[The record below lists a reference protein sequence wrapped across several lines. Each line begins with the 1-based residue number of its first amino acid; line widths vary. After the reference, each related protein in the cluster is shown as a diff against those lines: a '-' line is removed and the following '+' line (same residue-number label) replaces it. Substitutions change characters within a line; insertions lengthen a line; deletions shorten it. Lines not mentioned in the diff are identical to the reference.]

1 MKIISV
7 ILLITILSSCWP
19 KSVSF
24 VDGSMPDEWETFYV
38 ETVTSLSPNAP
49 ISYPASLS
57 ESIKDGIQNKTRLLL
72 NTSSE
77 NSELYISGE
86 VLSYTITPLALQEG
100 DNAAKN
106 RMTINASFKID
117 IRKPEV
123 DQMTLN
129 SSKFV
134 DYDSNTDLASVEN
147 SLLEEINEQIVQDV
161 INKLLSNW

>member
-1 MKIISV
+1 MASKSK
-7 ILLITILSSCWP
+7 P
-19 KSVSF
+19 K
-24 VDGSMPDEWETFYV
+24 
-38 ETVTSLSPNAP
+38 
-49 ISYPASLS
+49 
-57 ESIKDGIQNKTRLLL
+57 

>member
-77 NSELYISGE
+77 NSKRP
-86 VLSYTITPLALQEG
+86 LS
-100 DNAAKN
+100 K
-106 RMTINASFKID
+106 S
-117 IRKPEV
+117 
-123 DQMTLN
+123 
-129 SSKFV
+129 
-134 DYDSNTDLASVEN
+134 
-147 SLLEEINEQIVQDV
+147 
-161 INKLLSNW
+161 

>member
-1 MKIISV
+1 
-7 ILLITILSSCWP
+7 
-19 KSVSF
+19 
-24 VDGSMPDEWETFYV
+24 
-38 ETVTSLSPNAP
+38 
-49 ISYPASLS
+49 
-57 ESIKDGIQNKTRLLL
+57 LLL